1 METKPFDSAEYLD
14 TPEAQEEYMIAAMET
29 GDAGFIVRS
38 LGVVARAK
46 GMTQIAEQA
55 GLSRESLY
63 RALSET
69 GNPEFATVVKV
80 MGALGLRL
88 SAASTTSHHA

>member
-1 METKPFDSAEYLD
+1 MKTSLFDPADYLKSD
-14 TPEAQEEYMIAAMET
+14 VAIEEYMKAAMET
-29 GDAGFIVRS
+29 GDAGHIARS

-46 GMTQIAEQA
+46 GMTQVAEQS

-69 GNPEFATVVKV
+69 GNPELATVVKV
-80 MGALGLRL
+80 MTALGLRL
-88 SAASTTSHHA
+88 SAASAIPDHA